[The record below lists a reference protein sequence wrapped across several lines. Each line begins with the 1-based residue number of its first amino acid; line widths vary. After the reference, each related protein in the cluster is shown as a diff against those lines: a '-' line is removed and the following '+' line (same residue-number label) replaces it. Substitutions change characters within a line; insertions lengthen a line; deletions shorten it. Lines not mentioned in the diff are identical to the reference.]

1 MCELCIAEDVLP
13 RRRFL
18 RLAAAGAVSH
28 GSRRRVRHPDRRG
41 QADVNAQGDEHE
53 SRSAGSQL
61 PSIVTRAQ
69 WGADESIRDNHVV
82 GWAPFRKIV
91 VHHTASPNSVKD
103 PAATVRFGYELHVVG
118 RGFTDIGYNFLISPD
133 GEIFEGRRARK
144 YGKGELHTGED
155 GAGNA
160 IIGGHTKGRN
170 AGTCGIALIGN
181 FMKTAPSSAAIE
193 SLIHLAA
200 WEAQRHK
207 IDPLGS
213 DEFIATDSTKLKFY
227 NIVGHRGHRVHAVPG
242 QPDGSVDAVAAQAG
256 RRARRQ
262 LPGTQGR
269 HAPAGLGD
277 RQGRLG
283 AEFALAVVQAAEQLV
298 AHDVAEQRLLAGG
311 LRVADHDG
319 VALVDDLAVDD
330 AGVVRGARAA
340 PAARLD
346 LHRHALV
353 GDLQHPLGA
362 VEQLAAKVGDQT
374 EREHVDAEFV
384 DGSSRVGR
392 TAARV

>member
-1 MCELCIAEDVLP
+1 MCELCVGEDVIP

-18 RLAAAGAVSH
+18 RMAAAGAATVAVGAVFDTRIAEAKPTPSTNTKATSKV
-28 GSRRRVRHPDRRG
+28 GRVPT
-41 QADVNAQGDEHE
+41 
-53 SRSAGSQL
+53 

-69 WGADESIRDNHVV
+69 WGADESIRDNHIV

-118 RGFTDIGYNFLISPD
+118 RGFTDIGYHFLISPD

-181 FMKTAPSSAAIE
+181 FMNRAPSSAAIE

-213 DEFIATDSTKLKFY
+213 DEFIATDSTPLKFY
-227 NIVGHRGHRVHAVPG
+227 NIVGHRGIGSTLCPG
-242 QPDGSVDAVAAQAG
+242 SRMAASMPWLRKQ
-256 RRARRQ
+256 
-262 LPGTQGR
+262 
-269 HAPAGLGD
+269 
-277 RQGRLG
+277 
-283 AEFALAVVQAAEQLV
+283 
-298 AHDVAEQRLLAGG
+298 VAERAGSFPARKADMRKLAW
-311 LRVADHDG
+311 VIDKNA
-319 VALVDDLAVDD
+319 
-330 AGVVRGARAA
+330 
-340 PAARLD
+340 
-346 LHRHALV
+346 
-353 GDLQHPLGA
+353 
-362 VEQLAAKVGDQT
+362 
-374 EREHVDAEFV
+374 
-384 DGSSRVGR
+384 
-392 TAARV
+392 